1 MKRRVDVLISN
12 RLFWFATIAAAVVV
26 FVAATVF
33 GLTQTTWFDEGY
45 SVLLAQRPVGELIS
59 LTALD
64 AHPPLYY
71 LLLKGW
77 IGVFGLSDLSLRAS
91 SALFGAL
98 AIVATAL
105 LLRKLF
111 TTKVAIISLPFLTLA
126 PFMLRYDYEI
136 RMYALVVVIG
146 VVATFALVKARTS
159 SRTAWWIIYSGL
171 VVVGMYTLYMSV
183 VFWLAH
189 MVWLLVQDKFESP
202 MKMLRRPYMLAYIG
216 AIVAFIPWITT
227 VITQLLHSALPPF
240 MSALTIREL
249 TTVIGMTLS
258 FTSFSRIGAWVS
270 VGIIAW
276 LILFTLAY
284 IKVWRRASKSF
295 RNGILLLSLCFVV
308 GIVFYALISLPPN
321 PPRFMERYAIHLS
334 VFVYALIGV
343 MTALSWQ
350 YGLRRIALLLGAVS
364 LVLLSYGTIHLA
376 NTGNYNLQRAQSM
389 QARTVRDTYGC
400 DNTTYVTAG
409 PFGYIDM
416 SYEMRDCD
424 LRFYYPHQDVFRGGY
439 APLNGSQQR
448 IASSDS
454 VTSDRL
460 IFVYF
465 EESTDI
471 LEPDTRYV
479 LTDQRSFDKTMVKI
493 YQRR

>member
-1 MKRRVDVLISN
+1 MHS
-12 RLFWFATIAAAVVV
+12 
-26 FVAATVF
+26 
-33 GLTQTTWFDEGY
+33 
-45 SVLLAQRPVGELIS
+45 
-59 LTALD
+59 
-64 AHPPLYY
+64 
-71 LLLKGW
+71 
-77 IGVFGLSDLSLRAS
+77 
-91 SALFGAL
+91 
-98 AIVATAL
+98 
-105 LLRKLF
+105 
-111 TTKVAIISLPFLTLA
+111 
-126 PFMLRYDYEI
+126 
-136 RMYALVVVIG
+136 
-146 VVATFALVKARTS
+146 
-159 SRTAWWIIYSGL
+159 
-171 VVVGMYTLYMSV
+171 
-183 VFWLAH
+183 
-189 MVWLLVQDKFESP
+189 KFESP

-364 LVLLSYGTIHLA
+364 LVLLSYGRHPG
-376 NTGNYNLQRAQSM
+376 TGYTL
-389 QARTVRDTYGC
+389 RT
-400 DNTTYVTAG
+400 
-409 PFGYIDM
+409 
-416 SYEMRDCD
+416 
-424 LRFYYPHQDVFRGGY
+424 
-439 APLNGSQQR
+439 
-448 IASSDS
+448 
-454 VTSDRL
+454 DRSAEL
-460 IFVYF
+460 
-465 EESTDI
+465 
-471 LEPDTRYV
+471 
-479 LTDQRSFDKTMVKI
+479 
-493 YQRR
+493 